1 MILRNFA
8 FLAIY
13 SSLVCLTL
21 FSASKGTELLS
32 FEKYNLNSKVE
43 KVELPKI
50 SISFELE
57 ENNLKLVND
66 MIETVNEKAKAFE
79 LLAVKKIL
87 SKPVEEVE
95 TLKLESFEYE
105 EALASEQHISK
116 EGIVYDDDIVLENY
130 KPEEIIE
137 YDQKEIVL
145 NDISNPSIKKLDTEI
160 NPVVIN
166 EIEISSMLA
175 IYTEKVKAFSGLGTL
190 QSDYVAVAQ
199 AAPVGPTPEEF
210 KNDEAVTAAEQLD
223 LLVAQ
228 AKANRKNA
236 KPANDDL
243 VFFDYPQSEE
253 QKKIVEKKA
262 EDRLRKDALA
272 NLDETVLNEF
282 EKLKQQKK
290 VENNLTQ
297 LVNVQ
302 LSTNVQK
309 VIAREMGS
317 NNPAKKSNR
326 RFFDGG
332 NQNND
337 ADDASGFLGDS
348 TAITAK
354 EVRFGLGAQD
364 DVHNFQLIPNYNK
377 NETYY
382 SDTDGVMNIQNGK
395 VKTGSVLSG
404 TIIKRDYVRTRVS
417 IHMDTQNITIPLFA
431 HNELQAYLDDN
442 NLEGYGGFLLI
453 NAMDN
458 IDDLDIDNEYEHR
471 VFLSRSF
478 KVVSQDSEYSFIMFM
493 GVKPGNTTISGIT
506 LDGQEFNKIALITP
520 DEIVYEE
527 IKLENRSIDKIKL
540 WQFQTMASVLSEL
553 DIENNQAMYFNTKNY
568 VEKLNINTYSSKI
581 PVRDVAMRKY
591 HELTHLGESIF
602 IGYNENHDIE
612 VPSREFITD
621 LLRTFEQDGLD
632 SNCLVQINFGE
643 TISKV
648 EFEGDTQYG
657 ANNIDALFLDAD
669 GRMGK
674 DANPASKKLFM
685 SGMDQGTISVKVN
698 YMNGKEE
705 VFNTFCSPGTYL
717 VEQL

>member
-1 MILRNFA
+1 MILRNFT

-66 MIETVNEKAKAFE
+66 MIETVRANTRV
-79 LLAVKKIL
+79 AVKRIMK
-87 SKPVEEVE
+87 KPIKNVE
-95 TLKLESFEYE
+95 TFKIESFEHE
-105 EALASEQHISK
+105 EALASEQPISK
-116 EGIVYDDDIVLENY
+116 EGIVYDDDIVFENY

-137 YDQKEIVL
+137 YEKIKIFEQKEIVL
-145 NDISNPSIKKLDTEI
+145 NDISNPSIKKLNTEI
-160 NPVVIN
+160 NPIVIN
-166 EIEISSMLA
+166 EIETSSMLA
-175 IYTEKVKAFSGLGTL
+175 IYSESWVTL
-190 QSDYVAVAQ
+190 SDNVAVAQ

-210 KNDEAVTAAEQLD
+210 KNDED
-223 LLVAQ
+223 LEVLVAQ

-236 KPANDDL
+236 KPVNDEL
-243 VFFDYPQSEE
+243 VFFEYSKD
-253 QKKIVEKKA
+253 KKEVQESVEDKVKK
-262 EDRLRKDALA
+262 EALA
-272 NLDETVLNEF
+272 NLDKTVLKEF
-282 EKLKQQKK
+282 EDLKNKNK

-302 LSTNVQK
+302 LSSNVQK
-309 VIAREMGS
+309 VIAREMSSG
-317 NNPAKKSNR
+317 NQAVNSNR
-326 RFFDGG
+326 RFFDSTTSNEEDGQS
-332 NQNND
+332 NP
-337 ADDASGFLGDS
+337 SSFLGNS

-354 EVRFGLGAQD
+354 EVRFGLGAQGD
-364 DVHNFQLIPNYNK
+364 IHNFQLIPNYNK
-377 NETYY
+377 NETFN
-382 SDTDGVMNIQNGK
+382 SDTDGILNIQNGK
-395 VKTGSVLSG
+395 IKTGSVLSG

-417 IHMDTQNITIPLFA
+417 IHMDTQNMTIPLFA

-471 VFLSRSF
+471 VFLNRSF
-478 KVVSQDSEYSFIMFM
+478 KVVSQDSEFSFIMFM
-493 GVKPGNTTISGIT
+493 GVKPGNTTISGMT
-506 LDGQEFNKIALITP
+506 LDGQVFNKISLITP
-520 DEIVYEE
+520 DEVVYEE
-527 IKLENRSIDKIKL
+527 IKLVNKSIDKIKL

-553 DIENNQAMYFNTKNY
+553 DIENDQAMYFNTKNY
-568 VEKLNINTYSSKI
+568 VEKLNINTYSTTV
-581 PVRDVAMRKY
+581 PVRDTGMRKY

-612 VPSREFITD
+612 TPSREFIAD
-621 LLRTFEQDGLD
+621 LLRTFEQDGLE
-632 SNCLVQINFGE
+632 SNCLVQINFSDS
-643 TISKV
+643 IAKI
-648 EFEGDTQYG
+648 EFEGDTEYG
-657 ANNIDALFLDAD
+657 ANSMDTLFLDAD

-674 DANPASKKLFM
+674 DANPTSKKLFI
-685 SGMDQGTISVKVN
+685 SGMDQGTISVKVD
-698 YMNGKEE
+698 YLNGKEE
-705 VFNTFCSPGTYL
+705 IFNTFCSPGTYL

>member
-13 SSLVCLTL
+13 SSLIYLTL
-21 FSASKGTELLS
+21 FNTSKNTKLLS

-66 MIETVNEKAKAFE
+66 MIETVNEKAKAFK

-87 SKPVEEVE
+87 SKPVKEVE
-95 TLKLESFEYE
+95 TLKLKSFEHKDIIELSFSGLEKDY
-105 EALASEQHISK
+105 
-116 EGIVYDDDIVLENY
+116 GIESVEVY

-166 EIEISSMLA
+166 EIETSSMLA
-175 IYTEKVKAFSGLGTL
+175 IYSKSWVTL
-190 QSDYVAVAQ
+190 SDNVAVAQ

-210 KNDEAVTAAEQLD
+210 KNNED
-223 LLVAQ
+223 LEVLVAQ
-228 AKANRKNA
+228 AKANKKNA
-236 KPANDDL
+236 KPVNNNL

-253 QKKIVEKKA
+253 QKKIIEKNA
-262 EDRLRKDALA
+262 EDKLRKDALA
-272 NLDETVLNEF
+272 NLDKTVLNEF
-282 EKLKQQKK
+282 RNEKAKAFEQQKK
-290 VENNLTQ
+290 VESNLTQ
-297 LVNVQ
+297 LVNIQ
-302 LSTNVQK
+302 LSSNVQK

-354 EVRFGLGAQD
+354 EVRFGLGTQD

-382 SDTDGVMNIQNGK
+382 SDTDNMMNIQNGK

-404 TIIKRDYVRTRVS
+404 TIIKRDYVRTRMS
-417 IHMDTQNITIPLFA
+417 IHIDTQNITIPLFA
-431 HNELQAYLDDN
+431 HNKLQAYLDDN
-442 NLEGYGGFLLI
+442 NLESYGGFLLI
-453 NAMDN
+453 NAINN

-478 KVVSQDSEYSFIMFM
+478 KIVSQDSEYSFIIFM

-506 LDGQEFNKIALITP
+506 LDEQEFNKIALITP

-591 HELTHLGESIF
+591 HELTHLRESIF
-602 IGYNENHDIE
+602 IEYNENHDIE

-648 EFEGDTQYG
+648 EFEDDTQYNT
-657 ANNIDALFLDAD
+657 NNIDALFLDAD
-669 GRMGK
+669 GKMGK

-685 SGMDQGTISVKVN
+685 SGIDQRTISVKVN
-698 YMNGKEE
+698 YINGKEE
-705 VFNTFCSPGTYL
+705 VFNTFYNPDTYL